1 MARYFSSI
9 IFLFI
14 TIFLTSCGG
23 GTSDQGTGVLAVQV
37 TDAKVDEAQAVVLH
51 YTQVTI
57 HGDQG
62 DIVVPVHDP
71 DTGGPGRSINLLDY
85 TNGNSTE
92 LFEHSLPA
100 GHYSWM
106 RLDVDFDPSQ
116 SYIEIDGGMHP
127 MNCTSC
133 QNNGVMLNH
142 SFTIGTDQTTAFT
155 LDFDLRSSITMAN
168 GMHYIR
174 PTVRVIDT
182 AASGNIAGSVDPT
195 LITSLGSDGT
205 GCAVYVF
212 DGENATLDDIY
223 MPMGGMMSGMH
234 HNPVITAMVDPDTL
248 TYTAGFMPAGM
259 YTVALTCD
267 AMRDITDSDDTLMFT
282 GATNV
287 PVMAGQ
293 TYMWTFNGGS
303 PSP

>member
-9 IFLFI
+9 ILLFI
-14 TIFLTSCGG
+14 AVLLAGCGG
-23 GTSDQGTGVLAVQV
+23 GSSGQGTGVLAVQV

-62 DIVVPVHDP
+62 DVVVPVHDP
-71 DTGGPGRSINLLDY
+71 VTGDPGRRINLLDY
-85 TNGNSTE
+85 TNGDSTV
-92 LFEHSLPA
+92 LFEHTLPA

-106 RLDVDFDPSQ
+106 RLDVDFDPTQ
-116 SYIEIDGGMHP
+116 SYIEIDGGMHQLH
-127 MNCTSC
+127 CTSC

-142 SFTIGTDQTTAFT
+142 SFRIDADQTTAFT
-155 LDFDLRSSITMAN
+155 LDFDLRSSITMAS

-174 PTVRVIDT
+174 PTVRVVDT
-182 AASGNIAGSVDPT
+182 AASGAIAGSVDPT
-195 LITSLGSDGT
+195 LIASLGSDGT

-223 MPMGGMMSGMH
+223 MPMSGMMSDMH
-234 HNPVITAMVDPDTL
+234 HHPVITAMVDPDTL
-248 TYTAGFMPAGM
+248 MYTAGFMPAGM

-267 AMRDITDSDDTLMFT
+267 AMMDVTDVDDTLMFT
-282 GATNV
+282 GATHA

-293 TYMWTFNGGS
+293 TYRVNFGGGA
-303 PSP
+303 

>member
-14 TIFLTSCGG
+14 SILLTSCGG
-23 GTSDQGTGVLAVQV
+23 GTSEQGTGVLAVQV
-37 TDAKVDEAQAVVLH
+37 TDTKVDEAQAVVLH

-57 HGDQG
+57 HGDHG

-71 DTGGPGRSINLLDY
+71 FTGDPGRSINLLDF
-85 TNGNSTE
+85 TNGDSTM
-92 LFEHSLPA
+92 LFEHTLPA

-106 RLDVDFDPSQ
+106 RLDVDFDPTQ
-116 SYIEIDGGMHP
+116 SYIEIDGGMHQLH
-127 MNCTSC
+127 CTSC
-133 QNNGVMLNH
+133 QNNGVLLNH
-142 SFTIGTDQTTAFT
+142 SFMIDADQTTAFT
-155 LDFDLRSSITMAN
+155 LDFDLRSSITMAS

-174 PTVRVIDT
+174 PTVRVVDT
-182 AASGNIAGSVDPT
+182 AASGAIAGSVDPT
-195 LITSLGSDGT
+195 LIASLGSDGT

-248 TYTAGFMPAGM
+248 TYTAGFMPAGP

-267 AMRDITDSDDTLMFT
+267 AMMDITDIDDTLMFT
-282 GATNV
+282 GATNA
-287 PVMAGQ
+287 PVTAGH
-293 TYMWTFNGGS
+293 TFMVNFTG
-303 PSP
+303 P